1 MAEQDWL
8 TAARKSDAGVQY
20 IMELVK
26 NDLVEKVVITDEQE
40 NAQMRKLEE
49 EKQPLPDGVYV
60 TYVEGARKYCHLQN
74 KAPDMSNEDID
85 LLVKMK
91 QLKHLEK
98 IDDNVKVIKEWVIF
112 FGVLAVIS
120 IVAGF
125 IVALT

>member
-20 IMELVK
+20 IIELVK
-26 NDLVEKVVITDEQE
+26 NGLVEKVVITDEQE

-60 TYVEGARKYCHLQN
+60 THVEGARKYCRLKN
-74 KAPDMSNEDID
+74 NVPDMSKDDIS
-85 LLVKMK
+85 LMIKLK
-91 QLKHLEK
+91 QTECL
-98 IDDNVKVIKEWVIF
+98 DDISSDVRVIKNWVIF
-112 FGVLAVIS
+112 FGVLAVIGL
-120 IVAGF
+120 VGGF